1 MDSQKIYGLVGEKLV
16 HSFSKKIHNLLGNE
30 NYELYPFSKEQ
41 FNLFISK
48 KEFSGLNITIPYKK
62 DIIPFCDYFCER
74 AEKIGAVNTV
84 CNKNGKLF
92 GYNTDY
98 DGFKYLITKNKIEI
112 KDKIVVI
119 LGTGGTSL
127 TAKCVVNDLGAKEVF
142 RVSRNQNNF
151 NDVISYE
158 NLDQIKEKVEVL
170 INTTPIGM
178 YPKTFDVPVD
188 ILSDINRFIS
198 LRAVVDVIYNPL
210 NTKLILKA
218 KERNLQT
225 ATGLSMLVAQA
236 FFAHK
241 LFFNETQSNIEN
253 TIEKIEKIIL
263 KEKINICLIGMPGCG
278 KSAIAEI
285 LSQKL
290 NMKFIDCD
298 KEIEKDENCSI
309 PNIFLQKG
317 EEYFRTLEFE
327 KIKKLCLENNL
338 IISTGGG
345 VIKNLKNIENLKLNS
360 IIIFID
366 RPLEN
371 LCFDSSRPLS
381 STFEDLK
388 TLYNERYSV
397 YNRVCDKKITNNTT
411 LGQVANDIIAYCGF

>member
-298 KEIEKDENCSI
+298 K
-309 PNIFLQKG
+309 
-317 EEYFRTLEFE
+317 
-327 KIKKLCLENNL
+327 
-338 IISTGGG
+338 
-345 VIKNLKNIENLKLNS
+345 
-360 IIIFID
+360 
-366 RPLEN
+366 
-371 LCFDSSRPLS
+371 
-381 STFEDLK
+381 
-388 TLYNERYSV
+388 
-397 YNRVCDKKITNNTT
+397 
-411 LGQVANDIIAYCGF
+411 